1 MLWLVSDAFL
11 CMLMHFK
18 DGFLV
23 AHIIG
28 FQHKRSTIS
37 WIHSICGPWISNPQ
51 KMIEACKLLPNFHP
65 WKKRRTPHLVF
76 THIFWSQKIAKQVV
90 TGVFCSA
97 SICFSNVFFSFVGAK
112 LMGFWVEFLDKTC
125 KSDCQPKLPINNYS
139 ELLCA
144 LQTHPEKIFGLFCL
158 FVRCVCFCCKIF
170 PSSRSFI
177 EQSRLA
183 KSPASLW
190 SLNGRGE
197 MNRTLRLI
205 AKIHGKNR
213 HLMHGW

>member
-1 MLWLVSDAFL
+1 MNSLHLWPLN
-11 CMLMHFK
+11 
-18 DGFLV
+18 
-23 AHIIG
+23 
-28 FQHKRSTIS
+28 FQPPENDWSMQTSSQLSSLKKVP
-37 WIHSICGPWISNPQ
+37 HSPSC
-51 KMIEACKLLPNFHP
+51 FHP
-65 WKKRRTPHLVF
+65 YLLIPKNRQTGCHWCLLFRFHLL
-76 THIFWSQKIAKQVV
+76 QQR
-90 TGVFCSA
+90 
-97 SICFSNVFFSFVGAK
+97 FFSFVGAK